1 MCSGRHVAAGGG
13 GSRAAR
19 HAAQADNEGRHPQGG
34 VLAERHQVSVAV
46 RELQLQERHRWRER
60 ETTIAK
66 YNREEVKRKSKVRA
80 VAKFDPAK
88 REAANAK
95 RRKLA
100 QPEAA
105 PAPALLAAAPAAL
118 VHVPAALPKA
128 PRMVPAEG
136 PDRETKRDL
145 ALLRAWMDHRGDA
158 EAALAELRERGLDVL
173 GGEDEPW
180 TVRRAQERHE
190 FLCRCVR
197 TFARLLPEGADM
209 RRVCGLMRQCS

>member
-1 MCSGRHVAAGGG
+1 MRS
-13 GSRAAR
+13 
-19 HAAQADNEGRHPQGG
+19 
-34 VLAERHQVSVAV
+34 AENV
-46 RELQLQERHRWRER
+46 RSPKLRWR
-60 ETTIAK
+60 
-66 YNREEVKRKSKVRA
+66 
-80 VAKFDPAK
+80 
-88 REAANAK
+88 
-95 RRKLA
+95 RRC
-100 QPEAA
+100 
-105 PAPALLAAAPAAL
+105 LLAAAPAAP
-118 VHVPAALPKA
+118 VHVSAALPAKA
-128 PRMVPAEG
+128 PRMEPADV
-136 PDRETKRDL
+136 PDRETQRDL

>member
-1 MCSGRHVAAGGG
+1 MIKDEDVEEEDAVPLGTPRRLTMKVVIHKVAYSPSGTRSVLQSASYNFKNAIAG
-13 GSRAAR
+13 
-19 HAAQADNEGRHPQGG
+19 
-34 VLAERHQVSVAV
+34 
-46 RELQLQERHRWRER
+46 

-80 VAKFDPAK
+80 VAKFYPDK

-95 RRKLA
+95 RRKRA

-105 PAPALLAAAPAAL
+105 LAPALLAAAPAAP
-118 VHVPAALPKA
+118 VHVPAALPAKA
-128 PRMVPAEG
+128 PRMEPADV
-136 PDRETKRDL
+136 PDRETQRDL

-197 TFARLLPEGADM
+197 TFERLLPEGADM

>member
-1 MCSGRHVAAGGG
+1 MTPSTTAELTKKRKVTLGGLLGSKVKTEPPEKPVPEVQDELENYLESLEDDDLELDGRARVVLVEGKGAHVAQPRQDGEAILFTAGI
-13 GSRAAR
+13 
-19 HAAQADNEGRHPQGG
+19 P
-34 VLAERHQVSVAV
+34 L
-46 RELQLQERHRWRER
+46 
-60 ETTIAK
+60 
-66 YNREEVKRKSKVRA
+66 
-80 VAKFDPAK
+80 
-88 REAANAK
+88 
-95 RRKLA
+95 
-100 QPEAA
+100 
-105 PAPALLAAAPAAL
+105 PALSACFLRQEKCMMICASQ
-118 VHVPAALPKA
+118 
-128 PRMVPAEG
+128 PRI
-136 PDRETKRDL
+136 PDRETQRDL

>member
-1 MCSGRHVAAGGG
+1 MIKDEDVEEEDPVPLGTPRRLTMKV
-13 GSRAAR
+13 
-19 HAAQADNEGRHPQGG
+19 
-34 VLAERHQVSVAV
+34 VIHQVAYSPSGTRSV
-46 RELQLQERHRWRER
+46 LQSASYNFKNAIAG

-66 YNREEVKRKSKVRA
+66 YNREEVKRKSMVRA

-173 GGEDEPW
+173 GGADEPW